1 MYRPRT
7 GKPRPR
13 PSAAVLSWNSS
24 DVLDRTATSAL
35 ASVIATQP
43 DFDLEDDFEGLT
55 AAAPSAANAATA
67 AGRIARPF
75 RSAWQF
81 VKTHSL
87 SSLTRRIVI
96 TNLVALLVLAL
107 GILYLSQFKAGLI
120 DARVH
125 SLRIQGEIVAGAI
138 ASQASAEPADALL
151 RRLVAPTQTRARVYN
166 NSGELLLDTLPI
178 SADARLAAEDYVK
191 GPQFLGQIVISI
203 QKMVS
208 RRELPHY
215 VELGPR
221 EGRKYPEVALA
232 LSGQEATFVRAN
244 EKLEAIVSVAIPIQ
258 RQGAPMTERKAL
270 LLSTQGSDIDA
281 MVRAEREAV
290 AKVFGLAMAVMIA
303 LSLWLARSIGDPVR
317 RLAAAAKRVRKRIR
331 MRVEIPDFT
340 RRHDEIGDLSG
351 ALRDM
356 TDSLYNRIEGIE
368 RFAADVAHELKN
380 PLTSL
385 RSAVETMPLAKTDV
399 SRTRLLEV
407 IQHDVR
413 RLDRLISDISD
424 ASRLDAELQRQDAAP
439 VNLVTLLE
447 TIVEVANQVRGDNDV
462 AVKLAFRGKDRR
474 LIVPGNDSRL
484 GQVINNLVDNAKSF
498 SPEGGTVRVT
508 ALRAGSEVL
517 IVIDDD
523 GPGVPED
530 AMEKIFLRFY
540 TDRPDHGFGN
550 NSGLGLSISKQIVE
564 AHGGRIIVSNRHGH
578 ASGDERTPL
587 GARFQVRL
595 PAA

>member
-1 MYRPRT
+1 M
-7 GKPRPR
+7 
-13 PSAAVLSWNSS
+13 
-24 DVLDRTATSAL
+24 LDRTATSAL
-35 ASVIATQP
+35 AAIATQP
-43 DFDLEDDFEGLT
+43 DFTVDDEFEDPT
-55 AAAPSAANAATA
+55 AAASKVGARSTPTD
-67 AGRIARPF
+67 RISRPF
-75 RSAWQF
+75 RAAWLF

-87 SSLTRRIVI
+87 SSLTRRILVI
-96 TNLVALLVLAL
+96 NLVALAVLAL

-125 SLRIQGEIVAGAI
+125 SLRIHGEIVAGAI
-138 ASQASAEPADALL
+138 ASQTGTEPADALL

-178 SADARLAAEDYVK
+178 SAEARLAAEDYAK
-191 GPQFLGQIVISI
+191 GPQILEEIVLSV

-244 EKLEAIVSVAIPIQ
+244 DKLEAIVSVAIPIQ
-258 RQGAPMTERKAL
+258 RPGTPMAERKAL

-290 AKVFGLAMAVMIA
+290 AKVFGLATAVMIA

-317 RLAAAAKRVRKRIR
+317 RLAAVAKRARKRIKT
-331 MRVEIPDFT
+331 RVEIPDFT

-356 TDSLYNRIEGIE
+356 TEALYTRIEGIE

-385 RSAVETMPLAKTDV
+385 RSAVETMPLAKSEV
-399 SRTRLLEV
+399 SRSRLLDV
-407 IQHDVR
+407 IKHDVR

-424 ASRLDAELQRQDAAP
+424 ASRLDGELQRQDAAP
-439 VNLVTLLE
+439 VNLTELLE
-447 TIVEVANQVRGDNDV
+447 TIVEVANQVHDETDV
-462 AVKLAFRGKDRR
+462 RVKLSFRGKARP

-484 GQVINNLVDNAKSF
+484 AQVATNLIDNARSF
-498 SPEGGTVRVT
+498 SPIGGTVRVT
-508 ALRAGSEVL
+508 ALRAGAEVL
-517 IVIDDD
+517 IVVDDD

-530 AMEKIFLRFY
+530 AMEKIFQRFY
-540 TDRPDHGFGN
+540 TDRPNHGFGN

-564 AHGGRIIVSNRHGH
+564 AHGGRIIVSNRYRHGTDGE
-578 ASGDERTPL
+578 ATPL

>member
-1 MYRPRT
+1 M
-7 GKPRPR
+7 
-13 PSAAVLSWNSS
+13 
-24 DVLDRTATSAL
+24 LDRTATSVL
-35 ASVIATQP
+35 AAGEA
-43 DFDLEDDFEGLT
+43 DFDVDDVLEDLT
-55 AAAPSAANAATA
+55 AAAPKTGTRTTPAE
-67 AGRIARPF
+67 RIARPF
-75 RSAWQF
+75 RAAWRF
-81 VKTHSL
+81 VKIHSL
-87 SSLTRRIVI
+87 SSLTRRILVI
-96 TNLVALLVLAL
+96 NLVALAVLAL

-125 SLRIQGEIVAGAI
+125 SLRIHGEIVASAI
-138 ASQASAEPADALL
+138 ASQTGTEPTDALL

-178 SADARLAAEDYVK
+178 SAEARLAAEDYVK
-191 GPQFLGQIVISI
+191 GPQVLEEIVLSI

-221 EGRKYPEVALA
+221 DGRKYPEVALA

-244 EKLEAIVSVAIPIQ
+244 DKLEAIVSVAIPIQ
-258 RQGAPMTERKAL
+258 RPGAQMAERKAL

-290 AKVFGLAMAVMIA
+290 AKVFGFATAVMIA

-317 RLAAAAKRVRKRIR
+317 RLAAVAKRARKRIKT
-331 MRVEIPDFT
+331 RVEIPDFT

-351 ALRDM
+351 ALREM
-356 TDSLYNRIEGIE
+356 TEALYARIEGIE
-368 RFAADVAHELKN
+368 RFAADVSHELKN

-385 RSAVETMPLAKTDV
+385 RSAVETMPLARSDE
-399 SRTRLLEV
+399 SRSRLLEV
-407 IQHDVR
+407 IKHDVR

-439 VNLVTLLE
+439 VDLTTLLE
-447 TIVEVANQVRGDNDV
+447 TIVDIANQVRDENGV
-462 AVKLAFRGKDRR
+462 TVKLSFRGKGRP

-484 GQVINNLVDNAKSF
+484 GQVIHNLVDNAKSF
-498 SPEGGTVRVT
+498 SSAGGTVRVS
-508 ALRAGSEVL
+508 ALRAGAEVL
-517 IVIDDD
+517 IVVDDD

-530 AMEKIFLRFY
+530 AMEKIFQRFY
-540 TDRPDHGFGN
+540 TDRPNHGFGN

-564 AHGGRIIVSNRHGH
+564 AHGGRIIVSNRYRHG
-578 ASGDERTPL
+578 ANDDGAPL

>member
-1 MYRPRT
+1 
-7 GKPRPR
+7 
-13 PSAAVLSWNSS
+13 
-24 DVLDRTATSAL
+24 VLDRTATSAL